1 MVSLKVCQAMKYR
14 NYYVQRDLT
23 RAWSDDGES
32 VDLYNPIHKDKS
44 GKRKI
49 DSLYCFDYPSLSS
62 RDSEKAEII
71 EGYFSLTLS
80 LLKSGN
86 VNMFHE
92 ATEAARQ
99 SLLFQHTRLPLF
111 NKIDY
116 IMYGDRQTA
125 KDLFELKG
133 IDYYIMD
140 EEYVELCQS
149 FFSRVLN
156 FVEFDSIELMDLKPV
171 LIDAPE
177 GKTFIIG
184 PSAFNVMNPYFEKRF
199 VKTKF
204 VDKNYDLRGTVMVLP
219 VSPTRALMLYDPAV
233 YDGVGDSGITLTPSD
248 VDILNKVQIY
258 NSDIDGVVYK
268 GDKANLDSL
277 TSSIKPTSYRDGYE
291 WMSGYRFP
299 FSTLLSFMR
308 IKDDA
313 MKAIGKN
320 VKTPLRP
327 FVSEIRAYEY
337 GNGFSESCDNG
348 MKKLDERYRCALS
361 LIQSGC
367 F

>member
-1 MVSLKVCQAMKYR
+1 MKYR

-23 RAWSDDGES
+23 RAWSDDGEC
-32 VDLYNPIHKDKS
+32 VDLFNPIHRNES

-49 DSLYCFDYPSLSS
+49 DSLYYFDYPSVSS

-80 LLKSGN
+80 LLREGR

-99 SLLFQHTRLPLF
+99 SLLFQHTRLPIF

-116 IMYGDRQTA
+116 LMYGIRQSA
-125 KDLFELKG
+125 KDLFEIKG
-133 IDYYIMD
+133 IDYYIKD
-140 EEYVELCQS
+140 EKYVELCQG

-171 LIDAPE
+171 LLDAPE

-233 YDGVGDSGITLTPSD
+233 YDGVGDSIITLTLSD

-268 GDKANLDSL
+268 GDKAYLDSL

-291 WMSGYRFP
+291 WMCGYRFP
-299 FSTLLSFMR
+299 FPTLLSFMR

-313 MKAIGKN
+313 VKASGKN
-320 VKTPLRP
+320 AKNPLRP
-327 FVSEIRAYEY
+327 FVSTIRDYES
-337 GNGFSESCDNG
+337 GNGFSESYDNG